1 MIPLLLVSFLACGDS
16 TPQEK
21 PSASK
26 TESPKPTP
34 KAEAPKPAPKAEA
47 PKPAPK
53 AEAPKVEAVASAGD
67 ADGQK
72 VYTKVCQQCHQAAGT
87 GIPTLYPPL
96 AKSDW
101 VKKDVDI
108 LARIVLHGLQG
119 PIKVN
124 GQDYNQA
131 MTAQGNNLSDA
142 EIASALTYVR
152 SSWGNAESEITTDQ
166 VKGVR
171 EKYKDRTKQWTV
183 AELEGK

>member
-1 MIPLLLVSFLACGDS
+1 MISLILTTFLACGDS
-16 TPQEK
+16 APEK
-21 PSASK
+21 K
-26 TESPKPTP
+26 V
-34 KAEAPKPAPKAEA
+34 EAPKKEVSKPTAKPEPKKEPVKVEA
-47 PKPAPK
+47 PKKEEPK
-53 AEAPKVEAVASAGD
+53 EEKIAEGGAV
-67 ADGQK
+67 DGKQ

-101 VKKDVDI
+101 IGKDVDI
-108 LARIVLHGLQG
+108 LARIVIHGLQG
-119 PIKVN
+119 AIKVN

-142 EIASALTYVR
+142 EIAAALTYVR
-152 SSWGNAESEITTDQ
+152 SSWGNAESEITEEQ

-171 EKYKDRTKQWTV
+171 EKYKDRSKQWTV